1 MSHAADDK
9 LAVILLAMGG
19 PNSPDD
25 VRRYLLNIFSDRSII
40 RLPGGRFGQALLA
53 RLISSRRSAKVRKH
67 YEMIGGASPLLKWTQ
82 AQAANIERVLRDDFP
97 DVKCYVGMRYFDPDI
112 PSAIEQALSE
122 GYRRLCFLPMYP
134 QYCRATTGSAFTAT
148 GDALGRYPNITT
160 AFVETFHDHSGY
172 VQLLKDYINA
182 NIGPN
187 DTLLFTAHS
196 LPKTFV
202 DEGDPYV
209 DQTKRTASLA
219 ANERPFHLSFQSR
232 SGPVEWVGPET
243 VSEVGR
249 LLRESDNDLFIVP
262 ISFLCDHIETLYEID
277 IELKELIPES
287 DRKRIKRMPMFNDD
301 HRFGSVLAD
310 IVRQKVGASVSS

>member
-1 MSHAADDK
+1 
-9 LAVILLAMGG
+9 AVILLAMGG

-25 VRRYLLNIFSDRSII
+25 VRRYLLSIFSDRSII
-40 RLPGGRFGQALLA
+40 RLPGGRLGQTLLA
-53 RLISSRRSAKVRKH
+53 RLISSRRSAKVRRH
-67 YEMIGGASPLLKWTQ
+67 YGMIGGDSPLLKWTQ
-82 AQAANIERVLRDDFP
+82 TQAANIEQTLRNDFP
-97 DVKCYVGMRYFDPDI
+97 GTRCLVGMRYFDPDI
-112 PSAIEQALSE
+112 SSAIEQALSE

-134 QYCRATTGSAFTAT
+134 QYSRVTTGSAFTVVHDT
-148 GDALGRYPNITT
+148 LGRHSNATKLLVDDFY
-160 AFVETFHDHSGY
+160 DHPGY
-172 VQLLKDYINA
+172 VQLLKEYIDA

-219 ANERPFHLSFQSR
+219 AGERPFHLSFQSR
-232 SGPVEWVGPET
+232 SGPMEWVGPET

-249 LLRESDNDLFIVP
+249 LLREFDNDLFIVP
-262 ISFLCDHIETLYEID
+262 ISFVCDHIETLYEID
-277 IELKELIPES
+277 IELKQLIPES
-287 DRKRIKRMPMFNDD
+287 DRSRIKRMPMFNDD
-301 HRFGSVLAD
+301 QRFGSVLAD